1 MSPDRLLSEG
11 LGERVNLTVLSAS
24 DLPRY
29 DELAFFG
36 VDYCNTVFNILC
48 CVYYQKRERS

>member
-11 LGERVNLTVLSAS
+11 LGERVELTVLSAS

-29 DELAFFG
+29 DELALF
-36 VDYCNTVFNILC
+36 
-48 CVYYQKRERS
+48 